1 MNHAYLLIGGNLGD
15 RLAFL
20 ERANKL
26 IEQKCGSIAKISSIF
41 ETCPWGLT
49 QQPSFYNQAIEV
61 HTQFTPEILMRALLS
76 IEELIGRKRS
86 IKMGPRV
93 IDIDILLYNTDIIQ
107 TPFVTIPHL
116 HLTER
121 RFALTPLAEIA
132 PNVIHPV
139 KNKTVKQLLAECTDT
154 LDVNKIS

>member
-1 MNHAYLLIGGNLGD
+1 
-15 RLAFL
+15 
-20 ERANKL
+20 
-26 IEQKCGSIAKISSIF
+26 
-41 ETCPWGLT
+41 
-49 QQPSFYNQAIEV
+49 
-61 HTQFTPEILMRALLS
+61 
-76 IEELIGRKRS
+76 
-86 IKMGPRV
+86 MGPRI

-139 KNKTVKQLLAECTDT
+139 TNKTVKQLLAECTDT

>member
-20 ERANKL
+20 QKANKL
-26 IEQKCGSIAKISSIF
+26 IEQKCGSIAKNSSIF
-41 ETCPWGLT
+41 ETSAWGLT

-61 HTQFTPEILMRALLS
+61 HTQLTPEILMRTLLS

-139 KNKTVKQLLAECTDT
+139 TNKTVKQLLAECTDT